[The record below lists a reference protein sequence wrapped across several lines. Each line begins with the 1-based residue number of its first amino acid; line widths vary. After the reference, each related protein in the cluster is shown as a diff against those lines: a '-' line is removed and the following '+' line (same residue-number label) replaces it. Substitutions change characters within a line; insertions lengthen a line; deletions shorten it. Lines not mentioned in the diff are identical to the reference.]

1 MLARLSKQLPKPLIT
16 GMMGSLAAAL
26 GLLVLL
32 LAFAPAAEAETAE
45 FCSYAYLAPYGSGG
59 DNCAG
64 GGYHRNQSVQVQA
77 FEHSACA
84 SSTTD
89 GTKAGVNVAWVC
101 TSGGGGAVT
110 TNWVNGSVYTYG
122 IIRNNTTGAGNRATG
137 VVYYLTP

>member
-1 MLARLSKQLPKPLIT
+1 VKARLSGRTRGSVFGL
-16 GMMGSLAAAL
+16 GSLAAAF

-32 LAFAPAAEAETAE
+32 VALVPSAGATTAE

-64 GGYHRNQSVQVQA
+64 GGYHRNDLVQVQA

-89 GTKAGVNVAWVC
+89 GTKGGVNVSWVC
-101 TSGGGGAVT
+101 TPGGGGSVVQ
-110 TNWVNGSVYTYG
+110 NYVNSSVYTYG

-137 VVYYLTP
+137 VVDYQLP